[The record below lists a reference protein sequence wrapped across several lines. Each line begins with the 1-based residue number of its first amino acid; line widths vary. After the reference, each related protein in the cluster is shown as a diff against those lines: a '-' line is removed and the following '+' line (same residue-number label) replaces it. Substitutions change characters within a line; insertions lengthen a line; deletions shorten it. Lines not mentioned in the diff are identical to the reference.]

1 MGVVLRRE
9 IAASVV
15 RRALRGVDHR
25 ELVVDLI
32 DGAFVSEAIDF
43 FKQIVSAKMERE
55 SITLEW
61 YKSHFL
67 DKDLDKAE
75 LANNAGLNI
84 KTITNKRQTARKEV
98 VIEESLAHLDK
109 FVDLINTLDDDSV
122 NIDLSLTFREVTVR
136 LNLNESLVV
145 INALAVKWASLRGGA
160 WSAVGKQVEGPL
172 MEALCRLFQVD
183 ERHFTRSIT
192 DDESLRE
199 VDYYLLP
206 PSGERLK
213 CEVKL
218 MGKGNPESADAVLAR
233 SSKIFVASVLSDL
246 NKKQLQDRGIYWTE
260 LQTANGFL
268 RFKETLKSVGI
279 PYIDLAEKS
288 DYSRDIDRAVQLT
301 FRGVAENASIA
312 D

>member
-1 MGVVLRRE
+1 M
-9 IAASVV
+9 
-15 RRALRGVDHR
+15 
-25 ELVVDLI
+25 
-32 DGAFVSEAIDF
+32 
-43 FKQIVSAKMERE
+43 
-55 SITLEW
+55 
-61 YKSHFL
+61 
-67 DKDLDKAE
+67 DKAE

-84 KTITNKRQTARKEV
+84 KTINNRRQTTRKEV

-109 FVDLINTLDDDSV
+109 FVDLINTLDDDSI
-122 NIDLSLTFREVTVR
+122 NIDLSLTFRGVTVR

-145 INALAVKWASLRGGA
+145 INALAVKRASLRGGA

-218 MGKGNPESADAVLAR
+218 IGKGNPESADAVLAR

-268 RFKETLKSVGI
+268 RFKETLNGVGI
-279 PYIDLAEKS
+279 PYTDLAKKS
-288 DYSRDIDRAVQLT
+288 DYSRDIDRAVQST
-301 FRGVAENASIA
+301 FRGSRWKTLP
-312 D
+312 